1 MKKNVWIAGMAA
13 ILSAGLVWAAPVFT
27 LADERIPDGVSV
39 GAVSLSGLTEEEAEK
54 QIESYVNEKLNQ
66 DITLVVNGTEA
77 KSDAQTLGVAWD
89 NRDEVA
95 KAIQGTELKG
105 NLVKRY
111 MKKKDLEVNP
121 VKIELDLSVD
131 QDKVSTFV
139 SEKCGSAVADAVDA
153 TITRKG
159 GKFEITPSKEGLA
172 VDMDATKAALNEA
185 LNSENTDAIRV
196 EASVTVKKPK
206 VTEEDLATIKD
217 VLGTFSTSFA
227 TSGASRSTNL
237 AVGSGKINGH
247 VLMPGEVLSGYEC
260 MHPFSLENGYKTA
273 TAYEN
278 GRSVD
283 SIGGGVCQP
292 SSTLYLACLNAN
304 LEIVERYA
312 HRYPPTYIAKGMD
325 ATVSWGTLDY
335 KFRNDTDYPIKIVA
349 AYSKGKLTMTLYGTK
364 TDDITVKMTNKVL
377 SSTPWTTVY
386 EDDDT
391 LPAGTEEEKVTPYTG
406 YKVETYRNLYDG
418 NGKLISSTFEASSD
432 YKVRNQVIARGT
444 GKAADVPASGG
455 ADIPGGSTD
464 PGTNTEP
471 GTVTDPGTVT
481 EPETP
486 PVTEEPV
493 VPVVVE
499 PEPADPGSEVVNP

>member
-1 MKKNVWIAGMAA
+1 MKKNVWIAGMTA
-13 ILSAGLVWAAPVFT
+13 ILSAGLVWLAPVFT

-89 NRDEVA
+89 NQDEVA
-95 KAIQGTELKG
+95 EAIQGTELKG

-131 QDKVSTFV
+131 QDKVSSFV
-139 SEKCGSAVADAVDA
+139 SEKCGSAVAGAVDA
-153 TITRKG
+153 TIIRKD
-159 GKFEITPSKEGLA
+159 GKFEITPSKEGLT

-237 AVGSGKINGH
+237 AVGAGKINGH

-260 MHPFSLENGYKTA
+260 MHPFTLENGYKTA

-278 GRSVD
+278 GKSVD
-283 SIGGGVCQP
+283 SIGGGVCQI
-292 SSTLYLACLNAN
+292 STTLYNASLYAE
-304 LEIVERYA
+304 LEIVQRQNHSMSVSYVK
-312 HRYPPTYIAKGMD
+312 PSMD
-325 ATVSWGTLDY
+325 AAIAGTY
-335 KFRNDTDYPIKIVA
+335 KDLKVKNPYDTPIYIEG
-349 AYSKGKLTMTLYGTK
+349 YTKGKTLTFTIYGKETRPSNRTLAFESET
-364 TDDITVKMTNKVL
+364 L
-377 SSTPWTTVY
+377 STTPSPTQ
-386 EDDDT
+386 EIQDPS
-391 LPAGTEEEKVTPYTG
+391 LPAGKRV
-406 YKVETYRNLYDG
+406 KVESGHTGLKSKLYKCVYVDGQLQERTLLNSDTYN
-418 NGKLISSTFEASSD
+418 ASKTV
-432 YKVRNQVIARGT
+432 YRVGT
-444 GKAADVPASGG
+444 GVAAPAETTPV
-455 ADIPGGSTD
+455 APAA
-464 PGTNTEP
+464 PAETEAAAP
-471 GTVTDPGTVT
+471 AETAA
-481 EPETP
+481 PETQA
-486 PVTEEPV
+486 
-493 VPVVVE
+493 
-499 PEPADPGSEVVNP
+499 PETAAPETAGPQPGENYGPGMSAQAGENAA